1 MASPRRIFISVAE
14 QSGDTHAGNFVN
26 ALRAYDPLVHVDA
39 IGGRHLR
46 EAGAVVH
53 HDTVSRSAM
62 GLRAYLRYFE
72 VKRLLAWTDRFYR
85 EHKPDLHVC
94 CDSWTMNYHFA
105 KLAKKHGVK
114 VLYYIAPQAWAS
126 REGRVAKLAQVAD
139 RVACI
144 LPFEEKFF
152 RDRGANAS
160 YVGHPLFDEITLPI
174 APPQKNLRGPVIAL
188 PCGSRAGV
196 AKKNFPRLL
205 EVADRI
211 RQAFP
216 TAAFRVPTTAQTHG
230 VVSELTRNR
239 DDILVM
245 QDAFDELLPGCDL
258 AVTVS
263 GTATLH
269 IAAHRVP
276 MIVVYAGNKLLWHV
290 VGTRLIKIRT
300 FAQVNLLAL
309 DGRDAPPSEHVV
321 PEFIPWFGPVDAVAD
336 RAIAMLRDPAQI
348 EAQRAKLDALIAKVG
363 KPGASMN
370 VAKMAMELMEQS

>member
-1 MASPRRIFISVAE
+1 MQPRRVFISVAE
-14 QSGDTHAGNFVN
+14 QSGDTHAANLVRALHAYEPTLRIDALGGPR
-26 ALRAYDPLVHVDA
+26 LRA
-39 IGGRHLR
+39 
-46 EAGAVVH
+46 AGAVVH

-62 GLRAYLRYFE
+62 GLRAYLRFFE
-72 VKRLLAWTDRFYR
+72 VKRLLAWTDAFYR
-85 EHKPDLHVC
+85 EHKPDLHIC

-105 KLAKKHGVK
+105 KLAKSHGVK

-126 REGRVAKLAQVAD
+126 REGRVAKLAQVSD

-144 LPFEEKFF
+144 LPFEESFF
-152 RDRGANAS
+152 RDRGANAI
-160 YVGHPLFDEITLPI
+160 YVGHPLFDDIELPLTS
-174 APPQKNLRGPVIAL
+174 PPRDAHGPVIAL

-196 AKKNFPRLL
+196 ARKNFPRQLL
-205 EVADRI
+205 VADRI

-216 TAAFRVPTTAQTHG
+216 TASFRVPTTAQTHAI
-230 VVSELTRNR
+230 VSELTRHR
-239 DDILVM
+239 EDVVVM
-245 QDAFDELLPGCDL
+245 QDAFDQLLPGCDL
-258 AVTVS
+258 AITVS

-276 MIVVYAGNKLLWHV
+276 MIVVYDGSRLLWHV

-309 DGRDAPPSEHVV
+309 DGRDAPQSEHVV

-336 RAIAMLRDPAQI
+336 RAIEMLQDRTQL
-348 EAQRAKLDALIAKVG
+348 EAQREKLSALIQKVG

-370 VAKMAMELMEQS
+370 AAKLAIELMDG